1 MKNLYIGTC
10 SWKYPSWEGLV
21 YSRAKNIN
29 YLEEYAG
36 HYDSV
41 EIDQW
46 FWSLFPGHPPKLP
59 AATAVAD
66 YRAAVGDDFR
76 FTVKAPNA
84 LSLTHYYKHLTG
96 GKERENPYFL
106 DPALYREFIDSLGAL
121 APQIGAVMLQFE
133 YLNKRKMASSR
144 HFLEKI
150 DAFLKAV
157 PREIPLA
164 LEVRNPNYL
173 NTAFFAFLK
182 ERNLG
187 QVFLQGYYM
196 PSVIGLIDR
205 YLEELPDW
213 LVIRLHGGDRKGIEE
228 RSGGIWNKVIDARD
242 DELADVVERIGS
254 IQRRGIL
261 TYLNVNNHYEGSAP
275 LTISRI
281 ENLLHP

>member
-1 MKNLYIGTC
+1 MTNLYIGTC

-21 YSRAKNIN
+21 YSRPREIN
-29 YLEEYAG
+29 YLAEYALRY
-36 HYDSV
+36 HTV
-41 EIDQW
+41 EVDQW

-59 AATAVAD
+59 QAQDVAE
-66 YRAAVGDDFR
+66 YRAAAADEFR

-84 LSLTHYYKHLTG
+84 LTLTHYYKQLTG
-96 GKERENPYFL
+96 GEELRNPHFL
-106 DPALYREFIDSLGAL
+106 DPLLYREFLASLGAI

-133 YLNKRKMASSR
+133 YLNKRKMASAGL
-144 HFLEKI
+144 FLEKLER
-150 DAFLKAV
+150 FLGEI
-157 PREIPLA
+157 PRDIPLA

-173 NTAFFAFLK
+173 NGRYLEFLK
-182 ERNLG
+182 RRNLG
-187 QVFLQGYYM
+187 LVLLQGYYM
-196 PSVIGLIDR
+196 PSIIGLIDR

-228 RSGGIWNKVIDARD
+228 RSGGTWNRIVDPRD
-242 DELADVVERIGS
+242 EELAAVVERIGT

-281 ENLLHP
+281 EALLHP